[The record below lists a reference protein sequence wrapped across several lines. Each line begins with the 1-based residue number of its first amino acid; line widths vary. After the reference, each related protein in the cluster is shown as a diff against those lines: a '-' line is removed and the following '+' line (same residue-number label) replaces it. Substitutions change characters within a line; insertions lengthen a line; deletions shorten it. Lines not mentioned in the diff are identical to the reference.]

1 VRDSLFIFRSD
12 GGFFV
17 EKRKGKSKSSAA
29 EEHADADAELVPS
42 ARAICEFWTGV

>member
-17 EKRKGKSKSSAA
+17 DERKGKSKSSAT
-29 EEHADADAELVPS
+29 EEPADADAELVSS
-42 ARAICEFWTGV
+42 ATAICGFWTGV